1 MGSRVR
7 WGQCFL
13 IDADAS
19 RRIVEW
25 ARVDGQHV
33 VEVGPGRGALTMF
46 LQERCAA
53 LTLVEIDPELVAAL
67 RNRYEREERVKV
79 LEADAVR
86 VDWTSV
92 APAGFTLVSN
102 LPYESGT
109 AIVASLLAERHV
121 VRELVVMLQKEVV
134 ERIAAKPGSKTYGGL
149 SVRVQMIADVEKGM
163 VLAPRSFRPRPAV
176 ESQMVRIR
184 PLATP
189 RFELGDETELAPVV
203 HASFGQRRKMLR
215 NSLGRWV
222 DARFGDGS
230 FLRVSEL
237 AGIAGDVRPEDLSV
251 EQFAALVR
259 AVVAV
264 RDEAGVESTSTVAS
278 AKGIDA
284 AVTTADA
291 DEPGDDGAGAS

>member
-13 IDADAS
+13 IDADAA

-33 VEVGPGRGALTMF
+33 VEVGPGRGALTIF
-46 LQERCAA
+46 LQEHCAS
-53 LTLVEIDPELVAAL
+53 LTLIEIDPELVAEL
-67 RNRYEREERVKV
+67 QSRYQREERVKV
-79 LEADAVR
+79 IQADAVR
-86 VDWTSV
+86 VDWKSV

-109 AIVASLLAERHV
+109 AIVASLLVERHV
-121 VRELVVMLQKEVV
+121 VREIVVMLQKEVV
-134 ERIAAKPGSKTYGGL
+134 ERLAAKPGSKTYGGL

-264 RDEAGVESTSTVAS
+264 RDDAGVESTRAVAS
-278 AKGIDA
+278 AERIDA
-284 AVTTADA
+284 ATTLADA
-291 DEPGDDGAGAS
+291 EEPGDDDAGAS